1 MLKQILFA
9 ISVLITLGIFS
20 WTSWQYYLRFKLT
33 KRWPVKNFGRRFNVM
48 LAVAFGQTKIL
59 RKPVVGLMH
68 ALVWWG
74 FLVILVGSIEMI
86 IDGLF
91 GTERALHILGPVYNV
106 ITASGDIFAL
116 IIIVAII
123 AFMIRRIFMHIRR
136 FSGIEMKHI
145 SHKDANLALTLILLL
160 MVSLLGMNTFYL
172 LMQGS
177 GEAGRLAGMEAGGH
191 GGWEA
196 GGLGSWGVF
205 PISQYCASW
214 FVGLSG
220 STIQCWH
227 EIFWWSH
234 ILGIFL
240 FANILPYSK
249 HFHVFMSVPNVFLSR
264 LEPLG
269 YLPNMP
275 DITTEVRRM
284 MDPNLAF
291 AAPAEGEVAPV
302 SRFGVKD
309 IEDITWKNYLD
320 SLACTECGRCT
331 EACPANIT
339 GKQLSPRKI
348 IMNVRA
354 RMKEKAPG
362 LIKDKSFDDGK
373 ALIGNYISEEELW
386 ACTTCNAC
394 ARECP
399 VNINHPSLIVDMRR
413 YLVMEEAKGPG
424 ELNAI
429 FTNIEN
435 NGAPWQ
441 FSPQDRML
449 WAESITVPIMA
460 DVFAAGQR
468 PEYLIWVGSAGAFDD
483 RYKKVTREFVKI
495 LTHFG
500 ISYAV
505 LGTEEADSGDVARR
519 AGNEMLFQMQ
529 ALMNIELFK
538 MYEVKKIL
546 TCCPHDYNTFKN
558 EYPDFGGNYEVI
570 HHSQFLADLVQSAK
584 FKVQSEFKIQNSK
597 FKITFHDPCYL
608 GRANG
613 EYDAPRKVLSAL
625 SPALIEM
632 KRSKSFALCC
642 GAGGGQMFKEA
653 EKGDKEVFIERIE
666 DVIDSGAD
674 IVATACPFCM
684 VMMTDGIKYKNR
696 EESLKNYDVAELVSM
711 ALGL

>member
-9 ISVLITLGIFS
+9 LSLLLTLGIFAY
-20 WTSWQYYLRFKLT
+20 TTWQYYLRFKLT
-33 KRWPVKNFGRRFNVM
+33 KPFPVKDFGKRFNIM
-48 LAVAFGQTKIL
+48 MAVAFGQTRIL

-74 FLVILVGSIEMI
+74 FLVILVGSVEMV
-86 IDGLF
+86 IDGLS
-91 GTERALHILGPVYNV
+91 GTDRALNILGPVYSV
-106 ITASGDIFAL
+106 ITASGDIFAF
-116 IIIVAII
+116 IIFILII
-123 AFMIRRIFMHIRR
+123 AFMIRRLFMNIRR
-136 FSGIEMKHI
+136 FSGIEMKHK
-145 SHKDANLALTLILLL
+145 SHQDANLALTLILLL

-172 LMQGS
+172 LLEGGEAWGLGGS
-177 GEAGRLAGMEAGGH
+177 GDLGTGRPGELIH
-191 GGWEA
+191 
-196 GGLGSWGVF
+196 GVF
-205 PISQYCASW
+205 PVSQVLY
-214 FVGLSG
+214 FLFDGLSER
-220 STIQCWH
+220 TIFIWH

-234 ILGIFL
+234 ILLIFL

-275 DITTEVRRM
+275 EITKEVKRM

-291 AAPAEGEVAPV
+291 AAPAEGEAAPV
-302 SRFGVKD
+302 SRFGVLD
-309 IEDITWKNYLD
+309 VEDITWKNYLD

-331 EACPANIT
+331 EVCPANIT
-339 GKQLSPRKI
+339 GKKLSPRKI
-348 IMNVRA
+348 IMDVRA
-354 RMKEKAPG
+354 RMKEKAAG
-362 LIKDKSFDDGK
+362 LIKDKAFSDGQS
-373 ALIGNYISEEELW
+373 LVRDYITEEELW

-441 FSPQDRML
+441 FSPQDRMN
-449 WAESITVPIMA
+449 WAEGFNVPIMS
-460 DVFAAGQR
+460 DLFSRGET
-468 PEYLIWVGSAGAFDD
+468 PEYLFWVGSAGAFDD

-495 LTHFG
+495 LTHFNV
-500 ISYAV
+500 SYAV

-538 MYEVKKIL
+538 MYGVKKIL

-558 EYPDFGGNYEVI
+558 EYPEFGLEAEVI
-570 HHSQFLADLVQSAK
+570 HHSQFLAGMAPSLTPSPNWGRDGVG
-584 FKVQSEFKIQNSK
+584 VV
-597 FKITFHDPCYL
+597 TFHDPCYL

-613 EYDAPRKVLSAL
+613 EYDAPRKVLRAL
-625 SPALIEM
+625 GLELTEM

-653 EKGDKEVFIERIE
+653 EPGNKEVFIERIE
-666 DVIDSGAD
+666 DVMECGANV
-674 IVATACPFCM
+674 VATACPFCM
-684 VMMTDGIKYKNR
+684 VMMTDGIKYKNK
-696 EESLKNYDVAELVSM
+696 EEEMKNYDIAELVAMS
-711 ALGL
+711 LGI